1 MSSRDKGHDI
11 FDRQFAIKFE
21 WSENTEQGGWMLL
34 ETARAKNV
42 KGVVR
47 LEIHQMLCTITSQ
60 ALIFTEPYIQVL
72 DDSHGMEKH
81 ERDRAALQR
90 SPAELSEDNQKLGFD
105 DLTLNCVVTS
115 PLGQAL
121 DTFDTPKQMLTVLR
135 DVIHA
140 FAIVVPG
147 RRHPP
152 SGRQPAEH
160 RDRATWLRQ
169 CIDCYWYTH

>member
-1 MSSRDKGHDI
+1 
-11 FDRQFAIKFE
+11 
-21 WSENTEQGGWMLL
+21 MLL

-42 KGVVR
+42 K
-47 LEIHQMLCTITSQ
+47 S
-60 ALIFTEPYIQVL
+60 EPYIQVL